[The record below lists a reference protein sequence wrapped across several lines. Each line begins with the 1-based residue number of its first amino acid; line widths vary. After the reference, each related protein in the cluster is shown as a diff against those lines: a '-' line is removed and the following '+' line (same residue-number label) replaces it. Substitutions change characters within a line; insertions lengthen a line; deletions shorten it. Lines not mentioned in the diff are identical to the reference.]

1 MLPKYMSAISEANQ
15 EGRRGGIQGHDFET
29 LAGQATEMADSILL
43 NRISQTSSVSVCLIL
58 FRLPHPEERE
68 YTAGVPVKRAP
79 SLKCGRRCVRQ
90 LTRTDRM
97 PETLP
102 RDLQDFV
109 DRELASGRY
118 RSSEDIVVAG
128 LRLLQRDRQ
137 EALEGIREGL
147 AEMERGEGI
156 PLDEAFCQIRQGHD
170 VSPDA

>member
-1 MLPKYMSAISEANQ
+1 
-15 EGRRGGIQGHDFET
+15 
-29 LAGQATEMADSILL
+29 
-43 NRISQTSSVSVCLIL
+43 
-58 FRLPHPEERE
+58 
-68 YTAGVPVKRAP
+68 
-79 SLKCGRRCVRQ
+79 
-90 LTRTDRM
+90 M

-156 PLDEAFCQIRQGHD
+156 PLNEAFCQIRQRHD

>member
-1 MLPKYMSAISEANQ
+1 
-15 EGRRGGIQGHDFET
+15 
-29 LAGQATEMADSILL
+29 
-43 NRISQTSSVSVCLIL
+43 
-58 FRLPHPEERE
+58 
-68 YTAGVPVKRAP
+68 
-79 SLKCGRRCVRQ
+79 
-90 LTRTDRM
+90 M

-156 PLDEAFCQIRQGHD
+156 PLDEAFCQVRQGRD